1 MNLKNAARR
10 LLRRAPRRPG
20 VPSTHRPAL
29 ERFEHEGSER
39 EWGQIMMYCRV
50 MTETRDVPGD
60 IAEFGVASG
69 ASFKAFVRLNGLLN
83 KLRPHPN
90 AKKKVFGF
98 DVFSGLPEV
107 DPQKDLP
114 ANTDVRPRDMT
125 KGGFASQNTLLALR
139 QFVEENENCR
149 LYEGLFEDSLPRFLE
164 ENRHASFSLIH
175 IDCDIFSSTKHVL
188 DRLIDRL
195 NVGGVILFDEIFH
208 ENYPG
213 ETSAFWDVYNGL
225 SGENRKLTLEF
236 LRVESMPWK
245 WYAVRTG

>member
-1 MNLKNAARR
+1 MLARR
-10 LLRRAPRRPG
+10 IVRRLIKKSRPKG

-29 ERFEHEGSER
+29 ERFEHDGSER

-83 KLRPHPN
+83 KLRPHQN
-90 AKKKVFGF
+90 AKKQVFGF
-98 DVFSGLPEV
+98 DVFSGLPEI
-107 DPQKDLP
+107 DDGRDLP
-114 ANTDVRPRDMT
+114 ATADVRPRDMVQ
-125 KGGFASQNTLLALR
+125 GGFSSQGTLPLLR

-149 LYEGLFEDSLPRFLE
+149 LYEGLFEDTLPRFLE

-175 IDCDIFSSTKHVL
+175 IDCDIYSSTRQVL
-188 DRLIDRL
+188 DRLMTRV

-213 ETSAFWDVYNGL
+213 ETSAFWDSYNAL
-225 SGENRKLTLEF
+225 TGEDRKMALEF
-236 LRVESMPWK
+236 RRVESMPWK
-245 WYAVRTG
+245 WYAVRTA